1 MRRTYEWRCTVAVQ
15 EVDGMISVDMMTV
28 EAGPLPEVERKI
40 DEMMASR
47 LRSDPYL
54 ERWRLIGVELADDS
68 TENLEKMFRV

>member
-28 EAGPLPEVERKI
+28 EAGPLPEVELKI

-47 LRSDPYL
+47 LQSDPYL
-54 ERWRLIGVELADDS
+54 ERWRLIGVKLADDS
-68 TENLEKMFRV
+68 TESLEKMFRV